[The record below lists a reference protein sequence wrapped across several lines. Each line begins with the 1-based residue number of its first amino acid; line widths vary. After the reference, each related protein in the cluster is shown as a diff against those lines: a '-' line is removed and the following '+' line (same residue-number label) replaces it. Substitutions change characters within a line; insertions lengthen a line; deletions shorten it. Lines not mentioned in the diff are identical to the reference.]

1 MTNIIFWASMVIVHG
16 INARLW
22 KTEPTNFWYKL
33 SWFFMGWCAF
43 ATLHYIGEYLTA

>member
-1 MTNIIFWASMVIVHG
+1 MTNIIFWAAMVIVHG
-16 INARLW
+16 VNARLW

-33 SWFFMGWCAF
+33 SWFFIGWCSF